1 MKILLTGKNG
11 QVGFALNKKLTSL
24 DHVIATDRETL
35 DLRNPDTIQVFVDK
49 IKPDMIINTAA
60 YAQVDQAEREP
71 ELAYKTNT
79 VAPKILAEKAF
90 ELEPK
95 REETLIV
102 LSGIYYSLN
111 EFDKSKAY
119 QQMLDDLRKQK

>member
-1 MKILLTGKNG
+1 
-11 QVGFALNKKLTSL
+11 
-24 DHVIATDRETL
+24 
-35 DLRNPDTIQVFVDK
+35 
-49 IKPDMIINTAA
+49 
-60 YAQVDQAEREP
+60 
-71 ELAYKTNT
+71 
-79 VAPKILAEKAF
+79 
-90 ELEPK
+90 LEPK